1 MREGLNPVNTA
12 KENKMRKQDREHV
25 ESKRFKALSAQTDK
39 TNLLEPEAAL
49 TKVKSLANAKF
60 DETVDVAVN
69 LGVDPRHGDQMV
81 RGTTTL
87 PFGTGKSRRVLVFAK
102 GPKAQDAIDAGAD
115 LVGAEELIEQVTKGT
130 LDWKQYDL
138 IMATPDMM
146 GQVGRLG
153 ATFKQKMPNP
163 KAQTVTPNIGQAV
176 SDVKKAARVEYRVDK
191 AGIVHAPIGKVSY
204 TTEQL
209 TENFHSLMDA
219 LVKAKPTAA
228 KGRYLKK
235 INISATMGPAVGIDP
250 TNAQKVV
257 K

>member
-1 MREGLNPVNTA
+1 
-12 KENKMRKQDREHV
+12 MRKQDRTYN
-25 ESKRFKALSAQTDK
+25 ESKRYKAVASKVDK
-39 TNLLEPEAAL
+39 TELLLPDDAIV
-49 TKVKSLANAKF
+49 KVKATATAKF
-60 DETVDVAVN
+60 VETVDVAIN

-87 PFGTGKSRRVLVFAK
+87 PHGTGKSRSVLVFAK
-102 GPKAQDAIDAGAD
+102 GDKAKAATDAGAD

-163 KAQTVTPNIGQAV
+163 KAQTVTPNIAQAV
-176 SDVKKAARVEYRVDK
+176 ADVKKAARVEYRVDK

-204 TTEQL
+204 TAEQL
-209 TENFHSLMDA
+209 GENLQALLDA
-219 LVKAKPTAA
+219 VVKARPTAA

-235 INISATMGPAVGIDP
+235 ISLSATMGPAISIDP
-250 TNAQKVV
+250 LTAV
-257 K
+257 KTVIKA